1 MKKFLSILF
10 ALFLILSCFATSGCQ
25 TESKSVLTYNKKYII
40 TIDFEKDESKQ
51 NYWIFYKDGT
61 CIYHHYELVYG
72 DNCSNY
78 VCTFKY
84 SLAEDE
90 STLFYFFDSVSY
102 LDYHNYSNGNVG
114 TSTRGYLIVSKDVV
128 MNKNGSFFVSEDF
141 IDNIPNYGK

>member
-1 MKKFLSILF
+1 MKRFLSIFF
-10 ALFLILSCFATSGCQ
+10 ALFLILSCFAVSGCQ

-51 NYWIFYKDGT
+51 NYWIFYDDGT
-61 CIYHHYELVYG
+61 CIYHNYEIIYG
-72 DNCSNY
+72 DKRSNY

-84 SLAEDE
+84 TLAEDK

-102 LDYHNYSNGNVG
+102 LEHNNNFNLSTSN
-114 TSTRGYLIVSKDVV
+114 SGYLIVSKDVV
-128 MNKNGSFFVSEDF
+128 MNKDGSFFVCEEF